1 VRIQL
6 ITAWLLVFIQGCTT
20 SDNSDL
26 LIGNV
31 IVISSEGEASATPMD
46 VFIADGRIRSIMNA
60 AANGRASATTTIDG
74 TGKFLMPGL
83 IDSHTHLNEIPGMSF
98 EQERDHPDISAAA
111 RRQIPRSYL
120 YHGFTTVIDLNSVPE
135 VVSKWNA
142 VEVRPQAYF
151 CGASP
156 VYGGYPMSF
165 MPEEL
170 RAELMPYFL
179 FDETRP
185 DDMPEGIDAGLHTP
199 SAVVDRIHA
208 DGGICVKTHYEKG
221 FGGRGNMPV
230 PSVALIAALVEAAHG
245 KELPVLM
252 HANAEAAQAFGVES
266 GVDAFAHGMWTWNDR
281 TLTEINT
288 EVRKVADDAL
298 AKKIALQPTIQVLYG
313 EQDMFVPGYLDDP
326 RLKKVLPGSLVD
338 WYKTDEGQ
346 WWRQR
351 MLDIPIVAQ
360 LVEKGLW
367 QELDAEPVARVSA
380 VLEYY
385 ANHDGRLLF
394 GSDTPSD
401 PTFANPPGLNGRF
414 EMDRWI
420 EAGVTPLQL
429 FRAATAN
436 NAKFFG
442 LENEIGAME
451 TGMRADLLLL
461 RDNPLEN
468 VTAYDTIEYVILGG
482 DVLSRASLAADSP

>member
-1 VRIQL
+1 
-6 ITAWLLVFIQGCTT
+6 
-20 SDNSDL
+20 
-26 LIGNV
+26 
-31 IVISSEGEASATPMD
+31 
-46 VFIADGRIRSIMNA
+46 
-60 AANGRASATTTIDG
+60 
-74 TGKFLMPGL
+74 
-83 IDSHTHLNEIPGMSF
+83 
-98 EQERDHPDISAAA
+98 
-111 RRQIPRSYL
+111 
-120 YHGFTTVIDLNSVPE
+120 
-135 VVSKWNA
+135 
-142 VEVRPQAYF
+142 
-151 CGASP
+151 
-156 VYGGYPMSF
+156 
-165 MPEEL
+165 
-170 RAELMPYFL
+170 
-179 FDETRP
+179 
-185 DDMPEGIDAGLHTP
+185 
-199 SAVVDRIHA
+199 
-208 DGGICVKTHYEKG
+208 
-221 FGGRGNMPV
+221 
-230 PSVALIAALVEAAHG
+230 
-245 KELPVLM
+245 
-252 HANAEAAQAFGVES
+252 
-266 GVDAFAHGMWTWNDR
+266 
-281 TLTEINT
+281 
-288 EVRKVADDAL
+288 
-298 AKKIALQPTIQVLYG
+298 
-313 EQDMFVPGYLDDP
+313 
-326 RLKKVLPGSLVD
+326 
-338 WYKTDEGQ
+338 
-346 WWRQR
+346 